1 MSSPSR
7 TRQELLVGL
16 VVIVAIVILVAGLL
30 YLQEVR
36 LTGESQDLR
45 VRFSS
50 VGGLGSGDPVH
61 VRGIPMGKVKEI
73 ELTPEGVIVRCEID
87 GRVVIHED
95 ATFQLSSVG
104 LMGERIV
111 ALNPGTGAA
120 VQDPSARI
128 FEGLYEVSMAEMS
141 GQLSS
146 LGERF
151 TDLMTRLEAIL
162 QDIED
167 KGGAGSAIQ
176 EATRAARNLADYMES
191 NEKALSASAQNTA
204 SITKRMDEFIEAHAD
219 SVGVAID
226 RLPVTMARTDSLLA
240 RLDRVAADAE
250 TIMAAISDTSG
261 VVGKL
266 ILDENLAGSVES
278 SILEV
283 QKLIEDI
290 RRNPQRYLHLTLM
303 QF

>member
-36 LTGESQDLR
+36 LTGEIQDLQ

-73 ELTPEGVIVRCEID
+73 ELTHEGVIVRGEIH

-120 VQDPSARI
+120 VQDPSTRI
-128 FEGLYEVSMAEMS
+128 FEGL
-141 GQLSS
+141 
-146 LGERF
+146 
-151 TDLMTRLEAIL
+151 
-162 QDIED
+162 
-167 KGGAGSAIQ
+167 
-176 EATRAARNLADYMES
+176 
-191 NEKALSASAQNTA
+191 
-204 SITKRMDEFIEAHAD
+204 
-219 SVGVAID
+219 
-226 RLPVTMARTDSLLA
+226 
-240 RLDRVAADAE
+240 
-250 TIMAAISDTSG
+250 
-261 VVGKL
+261 
-266 ILDENLAGSVES
+266 
-278 SILEV
+278 
-283 QKLIEDI
+283 
-290 RRNPQRYLHLTLM
+290 
-303 QF
+303 